1 MIKKFLIMPKEE
13 IFYRFKREFKDGI
26 YKKNYFYLQGKYKDV
41 LFNAHVDTVK
51 RDNEFNIKQYGD
63 FIYNRKGILG
73 ADDRAGIWIAYNL
86 AKAGASILLTDYEE
100 TTKAGVN
107 AFCMDFYDVNHKIFV
122 GLDRRGF
129 KEFVNYGYAAE
140 EINRIFKKLGYKE
153 KIGSYSDVLK
163 LTERYSRLNVNLSVG
178 FYNEHTKDEYLSLSS
193 MHFTL
198 NKCLKLLSYQI
209 PDIKINNY
217 LDFPFADDF
226 PDFTEEDLFK
236 YRQYL
241 NEEEYKNYFRNA
253 DKKNK

>member
-1 MIKKFLIMPKEE
+1 MIKKFLTASKEE
-13 IFYRFKREFKDGI
+13 IFYNFKKVFKNGI
-26 YKKNYFYLQGKYKDV
+26 YKKTYFYLEGSNTDV

-63 FIYNRKGILG
+63 FIYNRNGILG
-73 ADDRAGIWIAYNL
+73 ADDRAGVWIAYNL

-107 AFCMDFYDVNHKIFV
+107 AFCRDFYDVNHKLFV

-140 EINRIFKKLGYKE
+140 EINRIFVKMGFKE
-153 KIGSYSDVLK
+153 KNGSYSDVLK
-163 LTERYSRLNVNLSVG
+163 LTERFLRLNVNLSVG

-193 MHFTL
+193 MNFTL
-198 NKCLKLLSYQI
+198 NKCLRLINFQI
-209 PDIKINNY
+209 PDIKINEY
-217 LDFPFADDF
+217 LTDDLDFPFAADF
-226 PDFTEEDLFK
+226 PELTREDLLQ

-241 NEEEYKNYFRNA
+241 LNREEY
-253 DKKNK
+253 